1 MNELISNEQNLM
13 EIFNY
18 KNLGCIRVQLD
29 KYGNP
34 WFCLVD
40 VCNVLGIGN
49 SRDVVNRLF
58 EKGVDSIDTLTP
70 GGVQTLIFI
79 DEPNL
84 YKAIMGS
91 RKQEAQEF
99 QRWICYEVIPS
110 IRKTGQYTLN
120 QETPTIAGFLHTMID
135 TLFGVKNTVDNHS
148 VEINKH
154 TSELE
159 EHNLRFT
166 RQDQIL
172 MEYNGRITEVEEAQ
186 KAVFETEYWSILGF
200 ANYYRLDPNTY
211 NSIELGKK
219 ASKYCRENNIAIGY
233 RPDQRHGRVNIY
245 PYHVLVEIFNNTF
258 SGN

>member
-91 RKQEAQEF
+91 RKREAQEF
-99 QRWICYEVIPS
+99 QR
-110 IRKTGQYTLN
+110 
-120 QETPTIAGFLHTMID
+120 
-135 TLFGVKNTVDNHS
+135 
-148 VEINKH
+148 
-154 TSELE
+154 
-159 EHNLRFT
+159 
-166 RQDQIL
+166 
-172 MEYNGRITEVEEAQ
+172 
-186 KAVFETEYWSILGF
+186 
-200 ANYYRLDPNTY
+200 
-211 NSIELGKK
+211 
-219 ASKYCRENNIAIGY
+219 
-233 RPDQRHGRVNIY
+233 
-245 PYHVLVEIFNNTF
+245 
-258 SGN
+258 

>member
-1 MNELISNEQNLM
+1 MNELITNEQNFM

-18 KNLGCIRVQLD
+18 KNLGSVRVHID
-29 KYGNP
+29 EHGNP
-34 WFCLVD
+34 WFCLSD
-40 VCNVLGIGN
+40 VCNILGLQN
-49 SRDVVNRLF
+49 PAKVSSRLF
-58 EKGVDSIDTLTP
+58 QEGITSSYTLTN
-70 GGVQTLIFI
+70 GGVQNLLCIN
-79 DEPNL
+79 EANL

-91 RKQEAQEF
+91 RKPEAEDF
-99 QRWICYEVIPS
+99 QRWICFDVIPS

-120 QETPTIAGFLHTMID
+120 QETPTVAGFLHTMID
-135 TLFGVKNTVDNHS
+135 TIFGVKNTVDNHS
-148 VEINKH
+148 IEINKH
-154 TSELE
+154 ASELE

-211 NSIELGKK
+211 NSSELGKK

-233 RPDQRHGRVNIY
+233 RPDQNYGRVNIY